1 MECVDTLTAM
11 GLHAI
16 CNDFI
21 EETNLYHQDPYIVH
35 KLKKSSFRPRR
46 LIPCAVAVGGFT
58 GKEHSTN
65 RCVDFVGM
73 CIFNDRANIKREKNI
88 FTEFIVRSHNSNISC

>member
-1 MECVDTLTAM
+1 MIIFSTIRFPLLQGSHFVECVDTLTAM

-46 LIPCAVAVGGFT
+46 LIPCAAAVGGFT

-73 CIFNDRANIKREKNI
+73 CIFNDVQ
-88 FTEFIVRSHNSNISC
+88 T